1 MATKL
6 RTRTQPFIDIPLV
19 DSEAAGALGETGL
32 MVGLIRILGSL
43 RWGNDARHDPRCH
56 AGIK

>member
-32 MVGLIRILGSL
+32 MVGLIRIF
-43 RWGNDARHDPRCH
+43 
-56 AGIK
+56 GIASVGQ